1 MDTAEYK
8 NVVQSEEFE
17 AAHGGRIGD
26 IAIYGQESNPTTW
39 KLAKINLAIRSID
52 AQIAHCFTFHND
64 RHPNLKGPSPA
75 LLFGA

>member
-8 NVVQSEEFE
+8 HIVQSEEFV
-17 AAHGGRIGD
+17 AAHGGR
-26 IAIYGQESNPTTW
+26 TW
-39 KLAKINLAIRSID
+39 KLAKLNLAIRSID